1 MGPIPIIPQ
10 QTNMESDHITK
21 ARELRNLLSNF
32 TAAEEV
38 ATHQIAP
45 TLSIVCL
52 SQGSLASKGNT
63 SCVWQKSRLTVILPN
78 LPAECKFIVVKRIS
92 NNNSHTSIKLMK
104 ICGKTFK
111 GLYIC

>member
-32 TAAEEV
+32 TAAEE
-38 ATHQIAP
+38 AAIRQIAP
-45 TLSIVCL
+45 TLSIVHL

-63 SCVWQKSRLTVILPN
+63 SCVWHKS
-78 LPAECKFIVVKRIS
+78 
-92 NNNSHTSIKLMK
+92 
-104 ICGKTFK
+104 
-111 GLYIC
+111 